1 MWDIILKL
9 LKFEAPCTF
18 HEVTGL
24 YCPGCGAT
32 RAARFLIRGNIKE
45 SFIFN
50 PIVLYVCI
58 ATFIFLIFVVK
69 YRISGRV
76 LNKDRVILPMLYIG
90 IFILLL
96 NWIIKDSFLLFAGI
110 DLLR

>member
-1 MWDIILKL
+1 MWDIILQL
-9 LKFEAPCTF
+9 FKFEAPCAF

-32 RAARFLIRGNIKE
+32 RAAKFLIRGDIKQ
-45 SFIFN
+45 SFVFN

-58 ATFIFLIFVVK
+58 ATFIFFIFVVK
-69 YRISGRV
+69 YKISGKV
-76 LNKDRVILPMLYIG
+76 INKDRIILPMLYIG

-96 NWIIKDSFLLFAGI
+96 NWIIKDSFLLFAGM